1 MSDNTK
7 SKVIS
12 GFIWRYAERCG
23 AQIVGF
29 VVSIILARLLEP
41 SMYGTIA
48 LVTVFTGILQVFI
61 DSGLGVSLVQ
71 KKNADDLDFST
82 VFYVN
87 ILFCMAVYIL
97 LFLAAPF
104 IAEFYKDPQL
114 TPVIRVLGI
123 TLLISGVQGLQ
134 QSDVTKKMIFKRFFF
149 STLGGTITAAVIGI
163 WMAYNGFGVWA
174 LVAQRII
181 NNLID
186 TTILWV
192 TVKWRPKKLFSF
204 KRLKGLY
211 SYGWKML
218 VSQLISKIYG
228 DIRQLIIG
236 RMYSASDL
244 AFYNKAKSF
253 PVLIISNINASID
266 SVLLPTMANEQDE
279 HERVKNMMR
288 RAMMTSIY
296 IMSPLMIGLAFVSTP
311 MIRLLLTEKWLPSA
325 PFMAIFCI
333 IYMFYPVQTANL
345 NAIQAMGRSDI
356 FLKLEILKIA
366 IGVIVL
372 VSTMWFGVMAMAYS
386 SLFTSVI
393 SQIINSWPNKKLLGY
408 SYIQQLKD
416 IVPSIL
422 LAAFMGVCV
431 YFIQFIGLPDIITL
445 AIQVSLGAAIYIA
458 GSRLLKLEAFYY
470 VWDTLKLML
479 ERIMQKKA

>member
-1 MSDNTK
+1 MSNNTK

-41 SMYGTIA
+41 SVYGTIA
-48 LVTVFTGILQVFI
+48 LVTVFIGILQVFM

-71 KKNADDLDFST
+71 KKNVDDLDFST

-87 ILFCMAVYIL
+87 VVFCVAVYIL

-123 TLLISGVQGLQ
+123 TMLISGVKGIQ
-134 QSDVTKKMIFKRFFF
+134 QSYVAKKMIFKRFFF
-149 STLGGTITAAVIGI
+149 ATLGGTITAAVIGI

-174 LVAQRII
+174 LVAQTLI
-181 NNLID
+181 NNSID
-186 TTILWV
+186 TTVLWV

-236 RMYSASDL
+236 KLYSASDL

-253 PVLIISNINASID
+253 PLLIINNINASID
-266 SVLLPTMANEQDE
+266 SVLLPAMANEQDE
-279 HERVKNMMR
+279 RDRVKNMMR
-288 RAMMTSIY
+288 RTMMTSIY
-296 IMSPLMIGLAFVSTP
+296 IMAPLMMGLAFVSTP

-325 PFMAIFCI
+325 PFLAIFCI

-345 NAIQAMGRSDI
+345 NAIKALGRSDI

-366 IGVIVL
+366 IGTIVL
-372 VSTMWFGVMAMAYS
+372 VSVMWFGVMAMAYS
-386 SLFTSVI
+386 LLFTTVT

-445 AIQVSLGAAIYIA
+445 AIQVPLGAAIYIA
-458 GSRLLKLEAFYY
+458 GSKLLKLEAFYY
-470 VWDTLKLML
+470 VWDTLKSML
-479 ERIMQKKA
+479 EKITKKKV

>member
-1 MSDNTK
+1 MSNNTK

-29 VVSIILARLLEP
+29 VVSVILARLLEP
-41 SMYGTIA
+41 SVYGTIA
-48 LVTVFTGILQVFI
+48 LVTVFIGILQVFM
-61 DSGLGVSLVQ
+61 DSGLGESLVQ

-87 ILFCMAVYIL
+87 VLFCVAVYIL

-123 TLLISGVQGLQ
+123 TMLISGVKGIQ
-134 QSDVTKKMIFKRFFF
+134 QSYVAKKMIFKRFFF
-149 STLGGTITAAVIGI
+149 ATLGGTITAAVIGI

-174 LVAQRII
+174 LVAQTLI
-181 NNLID
+181 NNFID
-186 TTILWV
+186 TTVLWV

-236 RMYSASDL
+236 KLYSASDL

-253 PVLIISNINASID
+253 PLLIINNINASID
-266 SVLLPTMANEQDE
+266 SVLLPAMANEQDE
-279 HERVKNMMR
+279 REHVKNMMR
-288 RAMMTSIY
+288 RTMMTSIY
-296 IMSPLMIGLAFVSTP
+296 IMAPLMMGLAFVSTP
-311 MIRLLLTEKWLPSA
+311 LIRLLLTEKWLPSA
-325 PFMAIFCI
+325 PFLAIFCI
-333 IYMFYPVQTANL
+333 TYMFYPVHTANL
-345 NAIQAMGRSDI
+345 NAIKALGRSDI

-366 IGVIVL
+366 IGTIVL
-372 VSTMWFGVMAMAYS
+372 VSVMWFGVMAMAYS
-386 SLFTSVI
+386 LLFTTVT

-445 AIQVSLGAAIYIA
+445 AIQVPLGAAIYIA
-458 GSRLLKLEAFYY
+458 GSKLLKLEAFYY
-470 VWDTLKLML
+470 VWDTLKSML
-479 ERIMQKKA
+479 EKITKKKV

>member
-1 MSDNTK
+1 MSNNTK

-41 SMYGTIA
+41 SVYGTIA
-48 LVTVFTGILQVFI
+48 LVTVFIGILQVFM
-61 DSGLGVSLVQ
+61 DSGLGESLVQ

-87 ILFCMAVYIL
+87 VLFCMAVYIL

-104 IAEFYKDPQL
+104 IAEFYRDPQL

-123 TLLISGVQGLQ
+123 TMLISGVKGIQ
-134 QSDVTKKMIFKRFFF
+134 QSYVAKKMIFKRFFF
-149 STLGGTITAAVIGI
+149 ATLGGTITAAVIGI

-174 LVAQRII
+174 LVAQTLI
-181 NNLID
+181 NNFID
-186 TTILWV
+186 TTVLWV

-218 VSQLISKIYG
+218 VSQLISKIYS

-236 RMYSASDL
+236 KLYSASDL

-253 PVLIISNINASID
+253 PLLIINNINASID
-266 SVLLPTMANEQDE
+266 SVLLPAMANEQDE
-279 HERVKNMMR
+279 REHVKNMMR
-288 RAMMTSIY
+288 RTMMTSIY
-296 IMSPLMIGLAFVSTP
+296 IMAPLMMGLAFVSTP
-311 MIRLLLTEKWLPSA
+311 LIRLLLTEKWLPSA
-325 PFMAIFCI
+325 PFLAIFCI

-345 NAIQAMGRSDI
+345 NAIKALGRSDI

-366 IGVIVL
+366 IGTIVL
-372 VSTMWFGVMAMAYS
+372 VSVMWFGVMAMAYS
-386 SLFTSVI
+386 LLFTTVT

-445 AIQVSLGAAIYIA
+445 AIQVPLGAAIYIA
-458 GSRLLKLEAFYY
+458 GSKLLKLEAFYY
-470 VWDTLKLML
+470 VWDTLKSML
-479 ERIMQKKA
+479 EKITKKKV

>member
-1 MSDNTK
+1 MSNNTK

-29 VVSIILARLLEP
+29 VVSVILARLLEP
-41 SMYGTIA
+41 SVYGTIA
-48 LVTVFTGILQVFI
+48 LVTVFIGILQVFM
-61 DSGLGVSLVQ
+61 DSGLGESLVQ

-87 ILFCMAVYIL
+87 VLFCVAVYIL

-123 TLLISGVQGLQ
+123 TMLISGVKGIQ
-134 QSDVTKKMIFKRFFF
+134 QSYVAKKMIFKRFFF
-149 STLGGTITAAVIGI
+149 ATLGGTITAAVIGI

-174 LVAQRII
+174 LVAQTLI
-181 NNLID
+181 NNSID
-186 TTILWV
+186 TTVLWV

-236 RMYSASDL
+236 KLYSASDL

-253 PVLIISNINASID
+253 PLLIINNINASID
-266 SVLLPTMANEQDE
+266 SVLLPAMANEQDE
-279 HERVKNMMR
+279 REHVKNMMR

-296 IMSPLMIGLAFVSTP
+296 IMAPLMMGLAFVSTP

-333 IYMFYPVQTANL
+333 IYMFYPVHTANL
-345 NAIQAMGRSDI
+345 NAIKALGRSDI

-366 IGVIVL
+366 IGTIVL
-372 VSTMWFGVMAMAYS
+372 VSTMWFGVMVMAYS
-386 SLFTSVI
+386 LLFTTVT

-445 AIQVSLGAAIYIA
+445 AIQVPLGAAIYIA
-458 GSRLLKLEAFYY
+458 GSKLLKLEAFYY
-470 VWDTLKLML
+470 VWDTLKSML
-479 ERIMQKKA
+479 EKIKKKKV

>member
-1 MSDNTK
+1 MSNNTK

-29 VVSIILARLLEP
+29 VVSVILARLLEP
-41 SMYGTIA
+41 SVYGTIA
-48 LVTVFTGILQVFI
+48 LVTVFIGILQVFM
-61 DSGLGVSLVQ
+61 DSGLGESLVQ

-87 ILFCMAVYIL
+87 VLFCVAVYIL

-123 TLLISGVQGLQ
+123 TMLISGVKGIQ
-134 QSDVTKKMIFKRFFF
+134 QSYVAKKMIFKRFFF
-149 STLGGTITAAVIGI
+149 ATLGGTITAAVIGI

-174 LVAQRII
+174 LVAQTLI
-181 NNLID
+181 NNFID
-186 TTILWV
+186 TTVLWV

-218 VSQLISKIYG
+218 VSQLISKIYS

-236 RMYSASDL
+236 KLYSASDL

-253 PVLIISNINASID
+253 PLLIINNINASID
-266 SVLLPTMANEQDE
+266 SVLLPAMANEQDE
-279 HERVKNMMR
+279 REHVKNMMR
-288 RAMMTSIY
+288 RTMMTSIY
-296 IMSPLMIGLAFVSTP
+296 IMAPLMMGLAFVSTP
-311 MIRLLLTEKWLPSA
+311 LIRLLLTEKWLPSA
-325 PFMAIFCI
+325 PFLAIFCI

-345 NAIQAMGRSDI
+345 NAIKALGRSDI

-366 IGVIVL
+366 IGTIVL
-372 VSTMWFGVMAMAYS
+372 VSVMWFGVMAMAYS
-386 SLFTSVI
+386 LLFTTVT

-445 AIQVSLGAAIYIA
+445 AIQVPLGAAIYIA
-458 GSRLLKLEAFYY
+458 GSKLLKLEAFYY
-470 VWDTLKLML
+470 VWDTLKSML
-479 ERIMQKKA
+479 EKITKKKV